1 MCGIIGFNGGID
13 AIEVLI
19 KGLEELEYRGYDSA
33 GISFFE
39 GNEISTIKSVGKV
52 SFLRERATSET
63 HATTCGIGHTRWA
76 THGGVCETNCHP
88 HKCGKVTLIH
98 NGIIENFKEL
108 KEELKE
114 TGRTPISQ
122 TDTEIAAM
130 LIDSFYEGNAEEAI
144 KKAVDKLE
152 GSFAFCILFADQPD
166 VIYSI
171 RHASPLVACVSN
183 QGSIVASDLVALVQY
198 SKDYFVLPEYHI
210 AKLTKTGI
218 ALSDLNGNVV
228 EPVIEH
234 ATWDISA
241 AKKGGYE
248 YFMLKEIHEQPTA
261 IHNTLAPRIKKDA
274 SHNYCI
280 DFSVDNIDDGLFKG
294 VNRII
299 ISACGTAMHAGL
311 VGKVLFERMSRVPV
325 TVDIASEFRY
335 ANPIID
341 ENTLVITISQSG
353 ETADTLA
360 ALRLAKEN
368 KGRTLSIVNVKGSSI
383 ARESDYVL
391 YTHAGP
397 EIAVA
402 STKAYTS
409 QLAGLYL
416 VALRFAYTNG
426 KIDDCYVNDYLQKL
440 LAISDVVAETLK
452 SEEAVAEISKSFE
465 NTEDL
470 FFIGRGLD
478 YALSC
483 EGSIKLKEI
492 SYIHSEAYA
501 AGELK
506 HGTLSLITEKVPVI
520 GLMTQPHLEAK
531 MISNIK
537 EVQSRGA
544 MVILVAYKDAVV
556 KEDDCQHLVRIPE
569 VDAELA
575 PFATAIVLQLFA
587 YYSSYHRGLNV
598 DQPRNLAKSV
608 TVE

>member
-1 MCGIIGFNGGID
+1 MCGIIGFNGSTD
-13 AIEVLI
+13 AVEVLI

-39 GNEISTIKSVGKV
+39 NNQISTIKSVGKV
-52 SFLRERATSET
+52 SFLRERATSEQ
-63 HATTCGIGHTRWA
+63 HNTTCGIGHTRWA

-88 HKCGKVTLIH
+88 HRCGNVTLIH

-108 KEELKE
+108 KDELKE
-114 TGRTPISQ
+114 TGRTPVSQ

-144 KKAVDKLE
+144 KKAVEKLD

-166 VIYSI
+166 VLYCI
-171 RHASPLVACVSN
+171 RHASPLVACLSD
-183 QGSIVASDLVALVQY
+183 QGSVVASDLVALVQY

-210 AKLTKTGI
+210 AKVTKTAI
-218 ALSDLNGNVV
+218 TVTDLEGNVV
-228 EPVIEH
+228 EPKMEC
-234 ATWDISA
+234 ANWDISA

-261 IHNTLAPRIKKDA
+261 IHNTLAPRIKKDENHKL
-274 SHNYCI
+274 SI
-280 DFSVDNIDDGLFKG
+280 DFSVDGIDNSLFTG

-299 ISACGTAMHAGL
+299 ITACGTAMHAGM
-311 VGKVLFERMSRVPV
+311 VCKVLLERMSRIPV

-335 ANPIID
+335 ADPIID

-368 KGRTLSIVNVKGSSI
+368 GGRTLSIVNVKGSSI

-402 STKAYTS
+402 STKAYTA
-409 QLAGLYL
+409 QLACLYL
-416 VALRFAYTNG
+416 TALQFAYVNN
-426 KIDDCYVNDYLQKL
+426 KVDDAYVHEYLTKL
-440 LAISDVVAETLK
+440 MEVPELVKDALNHEET
-452 SEEAVAEISKSFE
+452 VAEISKSFE
-465 NTEDL
+465 NTSDL

-478 YALSC
+478 YALTW

-506 HGTLSLITEKVPVI
+506 HGTLSLITDEVPVI
-520 GLMTQPHLEAK
+520 GLMTQPHLEPK
-531 MISNIK
+531 MISNIQ

-544 MVILVAYKDAVV
+544 MVILITYHDAPVKDGDV
-556 KEDDCQHLVRIPE
+556 KHLIRLPE
-569 VDAELA
+569 ADAEYA
-575 PFATAIVLQLFA
+575 PFTAAIVLQLFA